1 MSQCLLK
8 EQLILLFN
16 FLPVSLIFFQ
26 IKKIYKKKH
35 EISKKKKKRNNK
47 INEICVPKKNET
59 KKTTFLQMLGMF

>member
-1 MSQCLLK
+1 MKSQK
-8 EQLILLFN
+8 N
-16 FLPVSLIFFQ
+16 
-26 IKKIYKKKH
+26 